1 MGGDFLAAVDENER
15 KERLRNAFVSLLLPR
30 TLDCDVGIF
39 CDVAEWP
46 ASGLAAL

>member
-30 TLDCDVGIF
+30 PWTVTSEYFVMWLSGRP
-39 CDVAEWP
+39 VA
-46 ASGLAAL
+46 